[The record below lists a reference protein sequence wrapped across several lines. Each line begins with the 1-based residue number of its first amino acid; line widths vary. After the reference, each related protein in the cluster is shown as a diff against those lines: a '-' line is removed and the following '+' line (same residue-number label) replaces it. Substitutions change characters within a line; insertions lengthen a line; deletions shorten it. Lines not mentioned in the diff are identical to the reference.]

1 MDVIVELVSSQVG
14 GSVFSQVG
22 GSVLPKETVATVI
35 NSAIV
40 FIRFSKII
48 ITWFCYDTRLTNKA
62 YGDRT
67 RV

>member
-1 MDVIVELVSSQVG
+1 MDVIVGSTSSQVG
-14 GSVFSQVG
+14 GKVFSQVG
-22 GSVLPKETVATVI
+22 GSELPKVTVAVVI